1 MARTRV
7 IPVLLIQNEGLVK
20 GVQFKNHRYVG
31 DPINAVK
38 IFNEKEVDELCI
50 LDISATVNNK
60 KPDIKRIADIVSEA
74 FMPISYGGGV
84 TQLDEAKELLYSGVE
99 KILLNTALHT
109 HPDLITEIA
118 NSVGN
123 QSTVASIDVKKNIW
137 GKYKVYIKN
146 GTKDTG
152 KDVLEFAK
160 ECENNGAGEIMLNSI
175 DKDGA
180 CNGYDIE
187 LIKKIAQSVHVP
199 VVAAGGAWQTEH
211 LVDAKKAGASALAA
225 GSMFVFH
232 GKHKAVLI
240 SYLNHNEINEI
251 NE

>member
-38 IFNEKEVDELCI
+38 IFNEKEVDELCV

-84 TQLDEAKELLYSGVE
+84 SMLDEAKELLYTGVE
-99 KILLNTALHT
+99 KILLNTSLHT
-109 HPDLITEIA
+109 HPDLITQIA
-118 NSVGN
+118 NSAGN
-123 QSTVASIDVKKNIW
+123 QSAIASIDVKKNIW
-137 GKYKVYIKN
+137 GKYKVYSRN

-152 KDVLEFAK
+152 KDVIEFAK
-160 ECENNGAGEIMLNSI
+160 ECENKGAGEIVLNSV
-175 DKDGA
+175 DRDGM
-180 CNGYDIE
+180 CSGYDTE
-187 LIKKIAQSVHVP
+187 LIKKVAQSVNIP
-199 VVAAGGAWQTEH
+199 VVAVGGAWETGH
-211 LVDAKKAGASALAA
+211 LVQAKSAGASALAA

-240 SYLNHNEINEI
+240 SYLNNSEIKNINE
-251 NE
+251 

>member
-38 IFNEKEVDELCI
+38 IFNEKEVDELCV
-50 LDISATVNNK
+50 LDISATINNK

-84 TQLDEAKELLYSGVE
+84 TQLEEAKELLYNGVE

-109 HPDLITEIA
+109 HPHLITEIA
-118 NSVGN
+118 NSAGN
-123 QSTVASIDVKKNIW
+123 QSAVASIDVKKNIW
-137 GKYKVYIKN
+137 GKHKVYSRN
-146 GTKDTG
+146 ATKDTG
-152 KDVLEFAK
+152 KDVIEFAK
-160 ECENNGAGEIMLNSI
+160 ECEDKGAGEIVLNSI
-175 DKDGA
+175 DRDGM
-180 CNGYDIE
+180 CNGYDTE
-187 LIKKIAQSVHVP
+187 LIIKIAQSVRVP
-199 VVAAGGAWQTEH
+199 VVAVGGAWQTMH
-211 LVDAKKAGASALAA
+211 LVEAKKAGASALAA

-240 SYLNHNEINEI
+240 SYLNNNEIKNI

>member
-38 IFNEKEVDELCI
+38 IFNEKEVDELCV

-109 HPDLITEIA
+109 HPNLITEIA
-118 NSVGN
+118 NSAGN
-123 QSTVASIDVKKNIW
+123 QSAVASIDVKKNIW
-137 GKYKVYIKN
+137 GKYKVYSRN
-146 GTKDTG
+146 ATKDTG

-160 ECENNGAGEIMLNSI
+160 ECESKGAGEILLNSI
-175 DKDGA
+175 ERDGM
-180 CNGYDIE
+180 CNGYDTE
-187 LIKKIAQSVHVP
+187 LIKKVAQNVHIP
-199 VVAAGGAWQTEH
+199 VVAVGGAWQTGH
-211 LVDAKKAGASALAA
+211 LVEAKRAGASALAA

-240 SYLNHNEINEI
+240 SYLNNKEIKDINE
-251 NE
+251 

>member
-1 MARTRV
+1 MVRTRV
-7 IPVLLIQNEGLVK
+7 IPILLIQNEGLVK

-38 IFNEKEVDELCI
+38 IFNEKEVDELCV

-84 TQLDEAKELLYSGVE
+84 TTLDEVKELLYNGVE

-109 HPDLITEIA
+109 HPDLITQIA
-118 NSVGN
+118 NSAGN
-123 QSTVASIDVKKNIW
+123 QSAVASIDVKKNIW
-137 GKYKVYIKN
+137 GKYKVYSRN
-146 GTKDTG
+146 ATKDTG
-152 KDVLEFAK
+152 KDVLDFAK
-160 ECENNGAGEIMLNSI
+160 ECENKGAGEIVLNSI
-175 DKDGA
+175 DKDGM
-180 CNGYDIE
+180 CNGYDTE
-187 LIKKIAQSVHVP
+187 LIRKVAQTVNVP
-199 VVAAGGAWQTEH
+199 VVAVGGAWQTSH
-211 LVDAKKAGASALAA
+211 LTDAKRAGASAVAA

-240 SYLNHNEINEI
+240 SYLNNNEIKDI

>member
-7 IPVLLIQNEGLVK
+7 IPILLIKNEGLVN

-50 LDISATVNNK
+50 LDISATVSNK

-84 TQLDEAKELLYSGVE
+84 THIDEAKELLYSGVE
-99 KILLNTALHT
+99 KILLNSALHT
-109 HPDLITEIA
+109 HPHLITEIA

-123 QSTVASIDVKKNIW
+123 QSAVASIDVKKNLW
-137 GKYKVYIKN
+137 GKYKVYSRN

-152 KDVLEFAK
+152 KDVFEFAK
-160 ECENNGAGEIMLNSI
+160 EREQKGAGEILLNSI
-175 DKDGA
+175 DKDGT
-180 CNGYDIE
+180 CNGYDTE
-187 LIKKIAQSVHVP
+187 LIKKIADAVKVP
-199 VVAAGGAWQTEH
+199 VVAAGGAWQKQH

-225 GSMFVFH
+225 GGMFVFH

-240 SYLNHNEINEI
+240 SYLNNNEIKEINE
-251 NE
+251 

>member
-1 MARTRV
+1 MIRTRV

-38 IFNEKEVDELCI
+38 IFNEKEVDELCV
-50 LDISATVNNK
+50 LDISATVENK

-84 TQLDEAKELLYSGVE
+84 TQLDEAKELLYYGVE
-99 KILLNTALHT
+99 KILLNAALHT
-109 HPDLITEIA
+109 HPNLITEIA
-118 NSVGN
+118 NSSGN
-123 QSTVASIDVKKNIW
+123 QSAIASIDVKKNMW

-160 ECENNGAGEIMLNSI
+160 ECESKGAGEIVLNAI
-175 DKDGA
+175 DKDGM
-180 CNGYDIE
+180 CTGYDTE
-187 LIKKIAQSVHVP
+187 LIKKVSHAVSIP
-199 VVAAGGAWQTEH
+199 VVAVGGAWQTEH
-211 LVDAKKAGASALAA
+211 LVEAKKAGASALAA

-240 SYLNHNEINEI
+240 SYLNNNDIKQINE
-251 NE
+251 

>member
-38 IFNEKEVDELCI
+38 IFNEKEVDELCV
-50 LDISATVNNK
+50 LDISATINNK

-84 TQLDEAKELLYSGVE
+84 TQLDEAKALLYSGVE

-109 HPDLITEIA
+109 YPNLITEIA
-118 NSVGN
+118 NSAGN
-123 QSTVASIDVKKNIW
+123 QSAVASIDVKKNIW
-137 GKYKVYIKN
+137 GKYKVYTRN

-160 ECENNGAGEIMLNSI
+160 ECENKGAGEILLNSI
-175 DKDGA
+175 EKDG
-180 CNGYDIE
+180 
-187 LIKKIAQSVHVP
+187 
-199 VVAAGGAWQTEH
+199 
-211 LVDAKKAGASALAA
+211 
-225 GSMFVFH
+225 
-232 GKHKAVLI
+232 
-240 SYLNHNEINEI
+240 
-251 NE
+251 

>member
-38 IFNEKEVDELCI
+38 IFNEKEVDELCV

-60 KPDIKRIADIVSEA
+60 KPDINRIADIVSEA

-84 TQLDEAKELLYSGVE
+84 TTLEEAKELLYSGVE

-109 HPDLITEIA
+109 HPSLITEIA
-118 NSVGN
+118 KSVGN
-123 QSTVASIDVKKNIW
+123 QSAVASIDVKKNIW
-137 GKYKVYIKN
+137 GKYKVYSRN
-146 GTKDTG
+146 AAKDTG

-160 ECENNGAGEIMLNSI
+160 ECENKGAGEIVLNSI
-175 DKDGA
+175 DRDGM
-180 CNGYDIE
+180 CIGYDTE
-187 LIKKIAQSVHVP
+187 LIKKVAQSVHVP
-199 VVAAGGAWQTEH
+199 VVAVGGAWQTGH
-211 LVDAKKAGASALAA
+211 LLEAKKAGASALAA

-240 SYLNHNEINEI
+240 SYLNNNEIKNI

>member
-38 IFNEKEVDELCI
+38 IFNEKEVDELCV

-60 KPDIKRIADIVSEA
+60 RPDIKRIADIVSEA

-109 HPDLITEIA
+109 HPNLITEIA
-118 NSVGN
+118 NSAGN
-123 QSTVASIDVKKNIW
+123 QSAVASIDVKKNIW
-137 GKYKVYIKN
+137 GKYKVYSRN
-146 GTKDTG
+146 ATKDTG
-152 KDVLEFAK
+152 KDVLEFVK
-160 ECENNGAGEIMLNSI
+160 ECESKGAGEILLNSI
-175 DKDGA
+175 DRDGM
-180 CNGYDIE
+180 CNGYDTE
-187 LIKKIAQSVHVP
+187 LIKKIAQSVHIP
-199 VVAAGGAWQTEH
+199 VVAAGGAWQTGH
-211 LVDAKKAGASALAA
+211 LVEAKRAEASALAA

-240 SYLNHNEINEI
+240 SYLNNNEIKDI

>member
-1 MARTRV
+1 MIRTRV

-38 IFNEKEVDELCI
+38 IFNEKEVDELCV
-50 LDISATVNNK
+50 LDISATVENK

-84 TQLDEAKELLYSGVE
+84 TQLDEAKELLYYGVE
-99 KILLNTALHT
+99 KILLNAALHT
-109 HPDLITEIA
+109 HPNLITEIA
-118 NSVGN
+118 NSSGN
-123 QSTVASIDVKKNIW
+123 QSAIASIDVKKNMW

-160 ECENNGAGEIMLNSI
+160 ECESKGAGEIVLNAI
-175 DKDGA
+175 DKDGM
-180 CNGYDIE
+180 CNGYDTE
-187 LIKKIAQSVHVP
+187 LIKKVSDAVSIP
-199 VVAAGGAWQTEH
+199 VVAVGGAWQIEH

-240 SYLNHNEINEI
+240 SYLNNNDIKQINE
-251 NE
+251 

>member
-38 IFNEKEVDELCI
+38 IFNEKEVDELCV
-50 LDISATVNNK
+50 LDISATMNK
-60 KPDIKRIADIVSEA
+60 RQPDIKRIADIVSEA

-84 TQLDEAKELLYSGVE
+84 TQLDEAKELLYNGVE

-109 HPDLITEIA
+109 HPGLITEIA
-118 NSVGN
+118 NSAGN
-123 QSTVASIDVKKNIW
+123 QSAVASIDVKKNMW
-137 GKYKVYIKN
+137 GKYKVYCKN

-152 KDVLEFAK
+152 KDILEFAK
-160 ECENNGAGEIMLNSI
+160 ECENKGAGEIVLNSI
-175 DKDGA
+175 DKEGL
-180 CNGYDIE
+180 CNGYDTE
-187 LIKKIAQSVHVP
+187 LIKKVAQSVHIP
-199 VVAAGGAWQTEH
+199 VVAVGGAWQTRHMVE
-211 LVDAKKAGASALAA
+211 AKRAGASALAA

-240 SYLNHNEINEI
+240 SYLSNSEIKDINE
-251 NE
+251 

>member
-38 IFNEKEVDELCI
+38 IFNEKEVDELCV

-60 KPDIKRIADIVSEA
+60 KPDIRRIADIVSEA

-109 HPDLITEIA
+109 HPNLITEIA
-118 NSVGN
+118 NSAGN
-123 QSTVASIDVKKNIW
+123 QSAVASIDVKKNIW
-137 GKYKVYIKN
+137 GKYKVYSRN
-146 GTKDTG
+146 ATKDTG

-160 ECENNGAGEIMLNSI
+160 ECENKGAGEILLNCI
-175 DKDGA
+175 EKDGM
-180 CNGYDIE
+180 CNGYDTE
-187 LIKKIAQSVHVP
+187 LIKKVAQSVQVP
-199 VVAAGGAWQTEH
+199 VVAVGGAWQTGHMVE
-211 LVDAKKAGASALAA
+211 AKRAGASALAA

-240 SYLNHNEINEI
+240 SYLNNNEIKDI

>member
-38 IFNEKEVDELCI
+38 IFNEKEVDELCV

-109 HPDLITEIA
+109 HPNLISQIA
-118 NSVGN
+118 KSAGN
-123 QSTVASIDVKKNIW
+123 QSAVASIDVKKNIW
-137 GKYKVYIKN
+137 GKYKVYSRN

-160 ECENNGAGEIMLNSI
+160 ECEDKGAGEILLNSI
-175 DKDGA
+175 EKDGM
-180 CNGYDIE
+180 CNGYDTE
-187 LIKKIAQSVHVP
+187 LIKKVAQSLHVP
-199 VVAAGGAWQTEH
+199 VVAVGGAWQTGHMVE
-211 LVDAKKAGASALAA
+211 AKRAGASALAA

-240 SYLNHNEINEI
+240 SYLNNNEIKDI

>member
-20 GVQFKNHRYVG
+20 GMQFKNHRYVG

-38 IFNEKEVDELCI
+38 IFNEKEVDELCV
-50 LDISATVNNK
+50 LDISATINNK

-109 HPDLITEIA
+109 HPNLITEIA
-118 NSVGN
+118 NSAGN
-123 QSTVASIDVKKNIW
+123 QSAVASIDVKKNIW
-137 GKYKVYIKN
+137 GKYKVYSRN
-146 GTKDTG
+146 ATKDTG

-160 ECENNGAGEIMLNSI
+160 ECENKGAGEILLNSI
-175 DKDGA
+175 DKEGM
-180 CNGYDIE
+180 CNGYDTE
-187 LIKKIAQSVHVP
+187 LIKKVAQSVHVP
-199 VVAAGGAWQTEH
+199 VVAIGGAWQTGH
-211 LVDAKKAGASALAA
+211 LVEAKRAGASALAA

-240 SYLNHNEINEI
+240 SYLNNTEIKEINE
-251 NE
+251 

>member
-38 IFNEKEVDELCI
+38 IFNEKEVDELCV

-109 HPDLITEIA
+109 HPDLVTEIA

-160 ECENNGAGEIMLNSI
+160 ECENNGAGEILLNSI

-187 LIKKIAQSVHVP
+187 LIKKVAQSVNIP
-199 VVAAGGAWQTEH
+199 VVAVGGAWETGH
-211 LVDAKKAGASALAA
+211 LVQAKSAGASALAA

-240 SYLNHNEINEI
+240 SYLNNSEIKNINE
-251 NE
+251 

>member
-1 MARTRV
+1 MIRTRV

-38 IFNEKEVDELCI
+38 IFNEKEVDELCV
-50 LDISATVNNK
+50 LDISATVENK

-84 TQLDEAKELLYSGVE
+84 TQLDQAKELLYYGVE
-99 KILLNTALHT
+99 KILLNAALHT
-109 HPDLITEIA
+109 HPNLITAIA
-118 NSVGN
+118 NSSGN
-123 QSTVASIDVKKNIW
+123 QSAIASIDVKKNMW

-160 ECENNGAGEIMLNSI
+160 ECESKGAGEIVLNAI
-175 DKDGA
+175 DKDGM
-180 CNGYDIE
+180 CTGYDTE
-187 LIKKIAQSVHVP
+187 LIKKVSQAVSIP
-199 VVAAGGAWQTEH
+199 VVAVGGAWQTEH
-211 LVDAKKAGASALAA
+211 LVEAKKAGASALAA

-240 SYLNHNEINEI
+240 SYLNNNDIKQINE
-251 NE
+251 

>member
-38 IFNEKEVDELCI
+38 IFNEKEVDELCV

-109 HPDLITEIA
+109 HPNLITEIA
-118 NSVGN
+118 NSAGN
-123 QSTVASIDVKKNIW
+123 QSAVASIDVKKNIW
-137 GKYKVYIKN
+137 GKYKVYSRN
-146 GTKDTG
+146 ATKDTG
-152 KDVLEFAK
+152 KDILEFAK
-160 ECENNGAGEIMLNSI
+160 ECENKGAGEILLNSI
-175 DKDGA
+175 DRDGM
-180 CNGYDIE
+180 CNGYDTE
-187 LIKKIAQSVHVP
+187 LIKKIAQSVHIP
-199 VVAAGGAWQTEH
+199 VVAAGGAWQTGHMVE
-211 LVDAKKAGASALAA
+211 AKKAGASALAA

-240 SYLNHNEINEI
+240 SYLSNNEIKEINE
-251 NE
+251 

>member
-38 IFNEKEVDELCI
+38 IFNEKEVDELCV
-50 LDISATVNNK
+50 LDISATINNK

-84 TQLDEAKELLYSGVE
+84 TQLDEAKALLYSGVE

-109 HPDLITEIA
+109 YPNLITEIA
-118 NSVGN
+118 NSAGN
-123 QSTVASIDVKKNIW
+123 QSAVASIDVKKNIW
-137 GKYKVYIKN
+137 GKYKVYTRN

-160 ECENNGAGEIMLNSI
+160 ECENKGAGEILLNSI
-175 DKDGA
+175 EKDGM
-180 CNGYDIE
+180 CNGYDTE
-187 LIKKIAQSVHVP
+187 LIKKVAQSVQVP
-199 VVAAGGAWQTEH
+199 LVAAGGAWQTGH
-211 LVDAKKAGASALAA
+211 LVEAKRAGASALAA

-240 SYLNHNEINEI
+240 SYLNNNEIKDI